1 MTGKATRQRTIAL
14 CCPRSYRGLLVGAA
28 ACFAG
33 ALPVRAYAQYVPGEF
48 PVGVPGYDEELGV
61 TVVSRLRPL
70 YEQQGIR
77 LGDFLVQSS
86 LDQSF
91 GYNSNVLGLSS
102 GRGSP
107 VIETNPSL
115 SVNSDWGRDALGA
128 NVSVNNSQYL
138 ATPNQNTTDWTAAL
152 GGAYTIGR
160 DDLTLSYA
168 HLQLHESP
176 TSVGAPPTTTPIPF
190 TVDDIRSSYRL
201 RLGSLQITPNVD
213 VSLFR
218 YGSATIPGQPT
229 SQSFRD
235 ANEVRGGTSFRYALT
250 DQGSLLFT
258 IEGIKSEFPHQQPG
272 QPALSS
278 TSVLAM
284 GGIDYQYDGIW
295 RYQFLIGAEARYFE
309 SSQFKTQVAPI
320 ARAALIWTPTETTT
334 VTATLLRT
342 IEDPNQISSGYTYTT
357 AALRVDHEYLRN
369 VLLNAQVGIDRA
381 AYLQNGGTQTAY
393 TAGAGVTWLINRRM
407 SLTTQYTYTT
417 LSSPVA
423 QSSTSSPGAFG
434 TAGGS
439 QHVLLVTMHF
449 GL

>member
-14 CCPRSYRGLLVGAA
+14 CRPRSYRGLLLGAA

-168 HLQLHESP
+168 HLQLYESP
-176 TSVGAPPTTTPIPF
+176 TSVGAPRPPRRSRSPWTTSGARIASGLAACKLHQT
-190 TVDDIRSSYRL
+190 L
-201 RLGSLQITPNVD
+201 M
-213 VSLFR
+213 SLFFDTAR
-218 YGSATIPGQPT
+218 QPYPD
-229 SQSFRD
+229 SR
-235 ANEVRGGTSFRYALT
+235 
-250 DQGSLLFT
+250 
-258 IEGIKSEFPHQQPG
+258 P
-272 QPALSS
+272 
-278 TSVLAM
+278 
-284 GGIDYQYDGIW
+284 
-295 RYQFLIGAEARYFE
+295 
-309 SSQFKTQVAPI
+309 
-320 ARAALIWTPTETTT
+320 ARASVTPTKC
-334 VTATLLRT
+334 
-342 IEDPNQISSGYTYTT
+342 
-357 AALRVDHEYLRN
+357 AAGPRS
-369 VLLNAQVGIDRA
+369 A
-381 AYLQNGGTQTAY
+381 
-393 TAGAGVTWLINRRM
+393 M
-407 SLTTQYTYTT
+407 
-417 LSSPVA
+417 P
-423 QSSTSSPGAFG
+423 
-434 TAGGS
+434 
-439 QHVLLVTMHF
+439 
-449 GL
+449 